1 MSNDGCLREKGRKSF
16 IPGKKDTE
24 WGDFCF
30 VTYKDGDCNCIDTS
44 RLMHFNKYADS
55 VGCETKFVADH
66 DSYHFERAVDVSV
79 GR

>member
-1 MSNDGCLREKGRKSF
+1 M
-16 IPGKKDTE
+16 
-24 WGDFCF
+24 
-30 VTYKDGDCNCIDTS
+30 TYKDGDCNCIDTS